1 MIQDIQERR
10 LLGAA
15 LGLLGLSLAAT
26 SAVAGVLAA
35 EHMASTA
42 VLCGPS
48 YGHCLW
54 CVAAST
60 LFLAALAVSGA
71 GLALLRPPVRRQ
83 LAR

>member
-15 LGLLGLSLAAT
+15 LGLLGLSLAAA
-26 SAVAGVLAA
+26 SVVAGWLAA
-35 EHMASTA
+35 EHMASA
-42 VLCGPS
+42 VVLCGPA

-60 LFLAALAVSGA
+60 LFLAALGVSGA
-71 GLALLRPPVRRQ
+71 GLALLRPPVTRQ
-83 LAR
+83 PAC